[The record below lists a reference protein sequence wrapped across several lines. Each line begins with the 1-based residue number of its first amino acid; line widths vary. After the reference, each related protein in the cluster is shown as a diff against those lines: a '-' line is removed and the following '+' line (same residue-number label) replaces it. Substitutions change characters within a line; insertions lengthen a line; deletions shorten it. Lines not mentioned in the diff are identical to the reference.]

1 MTHIVRIILLV
12 IVLVATAAVVV
23 GAGPSGDSPGPGA
36 RPSSSSQGESR
47 IRAVGVDR
55 APRAEQP
62 LPEAEQALVDWA
74 RDRFARAGLEL
85 PELTVRFD
93 PSRELCHNA
102 EGLYR
107 HEPDGERV
115 VTICAPDHDTFAAE
129 LQARRTLLHEF
140 GHAWDFANLSDEDRE
155 ELARILGAETWDARD
170 VDWED
175 RGAERLAETF
185 VFALLDQPRRALKVS
200 LDCSVLLRAFR
211 TATGADPLG
220 PGQPACAI

>member
-1 MTHIVRIILLV
+1 MTHIVRTILLV
-12 IVLVATAAVVV
+12 IVLTATAALAV
-23 GAGPSGDSPGPGA
+23 GAGPSDHSLASSAGSSGP
-36 RPSSSSQGESR
+36 SESESQ
-47 IRAVGVDR
+47 IRVAGFDR
-55 APRAEQP
+55 APRVAKA
-62 LPEAEQALVDWA
+62 LSEAEQALVDWA

-93 PSRELCHNA
+93 HSRELCHNA
-102 EGLYR
+102 EGLYH

-155 ELARILGAETWDARD
+155 ELARILGAEAWSARD

-175 RGAERLAETF
+175 RGVERLAETF
-185 VFALLDQPRRALKVS
+185 VFALLDQPRRVLEVR
-200 LDCSVLLRAFR
+200 LDCPVLISAFR

-220 PGQPACAI
+220 PGLPACAA